1 MAGHGMADHAAVP
14 SLEMTVKTGM
24 LQAIAQ
30 KQLRRSIFALRQR
43 TSAAGKPESR
53 KKTSS
58 WRTDWDH
65 STPSIQARQRWLDEH
80 HNIRNNILYPPEVL

>member
-1 MAGHGMADHAAVP
+1 MAGHGKADHAAVP

-58 WRTDWDH
+58 DRRTDWDLKH
-65 STPSIQARQRWLDEH
+65 TFDTSSSTLAR
-80 HNIRNNILYPPEVL
+80 